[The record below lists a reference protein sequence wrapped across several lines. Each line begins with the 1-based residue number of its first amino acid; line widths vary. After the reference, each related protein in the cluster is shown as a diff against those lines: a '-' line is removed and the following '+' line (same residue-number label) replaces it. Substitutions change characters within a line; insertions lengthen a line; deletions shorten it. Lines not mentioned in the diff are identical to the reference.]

1 MKDGKIRFE
10 RLSLRDKLHLNR
22 SGILAMGKHM
32 KYAIHA
38 VEERSP
44 PPYSP
49 QGLKAAENKLSFTP
63 HPVINIS
70 NYLLSETVTKK
81 LEIIKKKST
90 GNTKYCNTPSF
101 ILPFLL
107 QLIGLR

>member
-1 MKDGKIRFE
+1 MRWRKGR
-10 RLSLRDKLHLNR
+10 LHLT
-22 SGILAMGKHM
+22 L
-32 KYAIHA
+32 
-38 VEERSP
+38 
-44 PPYSP
+44 P
-49 QGLKAAENKLSFTP
+49 QGLKATENKLSFTP
-63 HPVINIS
+63 HPVEKIS